1 VGSEHILELILGSV
15 EGKISNKQ
23 FRAHDDFTILLLTD
37 SPFELFPTIGFQI
50 ITEAL
55 AQLKIHQV
63 SD

>member
-1 VGSEHILELILGSV
+1 MMTNFH
-15 EGKISNKQ
+15 
-23 FRAHDDFTILLLTD
+23 

-55 AQLKIHQV
+55 FQLKIHQV